1 LTTALQIRQHLLFVT
16 GKGGVG
22 KSAVATA
29 LASASARAGQR
40 TLLVVLQQ
48 PGAVHP
54 QLRLTAGYRPQ
65 AVETNLDLCGVDG
78 RSALKEY
85 LHRTIPMATLYDW
98 FVDSRATK
106 HFIDAAPG
114 FEELMCLGK
123 LYDLVTESDYAR
135 VVFDAP
141 ATGHAAL
148 MLRVPR
154 TTGAAVRSGPLHNN
168 ALKIQHLLEDGS
180 KTAVVVVA
188 LAEEM
193 AVREALELSNQ
204 VAELGITIGPTIAN
218 RVTPQL
224 FSAQEIEALSDLPD
238 PSPTLQRM
246 IKTAAAR
253 FGRAA
258 AEAEHL
264 ATLRSGRP
272 WLVEVPQFVMARH
285 DGGALIDAM
294 ITNLRDVLSGAPS

>member
-1 LTTALQIRQHLLFVT
+1 LTADRQIQQRLLFVT

-29 LASASARAGQR
+29 LASASAREGRR
-40 TLLVVLQQ
+40 TLLVVLQA
-48 PGAVHP
+48 PGTLHP
-54 QLRLTAGYRPQ
+54 QLGLSASYKPQ
-65 AVETNLDLCGVDG
+65 AVEANLDLCSVDG

-85 LHRTIPMATLYDW
+85 VHRTIPMAALYDW
-98 FVDSRATK
+98 FLDGRAMK

-123 LYDLVTESDYAR
+123 LYDLVTASNYSQI
-135 VVFDAP
+135 VFDAP

-168 ALKIQHLLEDGS
+168 AVKIQKLLEDGAR
-180 KTAVVVVA
+180 TAVIVVA

-193 AVREALELSNQ
+193 AVREALDLS
-204 VAELGITIGPTIAN
+204 AEVSDLGITVGPTIAN

-224 FSAQEIEALSDLPD
+224 FSAVEIDALSRLPD
-238 PSPTLQRM
+238 PSPTLRRM
-246 IKTAAAR
+246 VKTAAAR
-253 FGRAA
+253 FQRAS
-258 AEAEHL
+258 AEAQHL
-264 ATLRSGRP
+264 ATLRSARP
-272 WLVEVPQFVMARH
+272 WLVEVPQFVMARN
-285 DGGALIDAM
+285 DGAALIDAM
-294 ITNLRDVLSGAPS
+294 VANVRNVLAGDAA

>member
-1 LTTALQIRQHLLFVT
+1 LTADRQIHQRLLFVT

-29 LASASARAGQR
+29 LATASARGGRR

-48 PGAVHP
+48 PGTPHP
-54 QLRLTAGYRPQ
+54 QLGLNAGYKPL
-65 AVETNLDLCGVDG
+65 AVEANLDLCSVDG

-85 LHRTIPMATLYDW
+85 VHRTLPMAGLYDW
-98 FVDSRATK
+98 FLDSRATT

-123 LYDLVTESDYAR
+123 LYDLVTASDYALI
-135 VVFDAP
+135 VFDAP

-168 ALKIQHLLEDGS
+168 ALKIQKLLEDGER
-180 KTAVVVVA
+180 TAVIVVA

-193 AVREALELSNQ
+193 AVRESLDLSDQ
-204 VAELGITIGPTIAN
+204 VGELGITVGPTIAN

-224 FSAQEIEALSDLPD
+224 FSAVEIDALSRLPN

-246 IKTAAAR
+246 VKTAAAR
-253 FGRAA
+253 FQRAS
-258 AEAEHL
+258 AEAQHL
-264 ATLRSGRP
+264 TTLRSARP

-294 ITNLRDVLSGAPS
+294 VANVRSTLAGDAA

>member
-1 LTTALQIRQHLLFVT
+1 LTTGQKIHQRLLFVT

-29 LASASARAGQR
+29 LASASARAGRR
-40 TLLVVLQQ
+40 TLLVVLQP
-48 PGAVHP
+48 PGTVHP
-54 QLRLTAGYRPQ
+54 QLGRGAAYRPA
-65 AVETNLDLCGVDG
+65 AVETNLDLCSVDG

-85 LHRTIPMATLYDW
+85 VHRTLPMGALYDW
-98 FVDSRATK
+98 FLDSRATK

-123 LYDLVTESDYAR
+123 LYDLVTESDYAL

-154 TTGAAVRSGPLHNN
+154 TTASAVRSGPLHNN
-168 ALKIQHLLEDGS
+168 ALKIQRLLEDGS
-180 KTAVVVVA
+180 KTAVIVVA

-204 VAELGITIGPTIAN
+204 VAELGITMGPTIAN

-224 FSAQEIEALSDLPD
+224 FSAHEIDALSSLPD
-238 PSPTLQRM
+238 PSPTLTR
-246 IKTAAAR
+246 IVRTAAAR

-285 DGGALIDAM
+285 DGGALVDAM
-294 ITNLRDVLSGAPS
+294 VANLHDVLSGEPA